1 MHIGKTITKTNAPA
15 KPNIPV
21 GTVGYLAVFL
31 WSLIMVLVS
40 PSERLPLA
48 AGLSFLVAG
57 VLYREAF
64 RRLLHL
70 RWLILLG
77 ILVAINTFWLGE
89 ADRQLWRIPFS
100 SEGLIV
106 GLQMALRALVIL
118 LAVDGF
124 SSKADI
130 TEIAG
135 LLERAGLRGLGFSLG
150 VAFNLLPGLRQSGRN
165 AWNSLRMRGGL
176 RKKRWKGLQYL
187 IVTVISNA
195 LRRAEDIALAAEAR
209 AFEPECARRIP
220 IQHGKW
226 DLAIGFLC
234 VGVLMVI
241 IFLR

>member
-15 KPNIPV
+15 KPTIPV
-21 GTVGYLAVFL
+21 GTIGYLAVFL
-31 WSLIMVLVS
+31 WLLIMVLVS

-64 RRLLHL
+64 RCLLHL
-70 RWLILLG
+70 RWLILLS
-77 ILVAINTFWLGE
+77 ILVAINAFWLGE
-89 ADRQLWRIPFS
+89 ADRQMWRIPFS
-100 SEGLIV
+100 SEGLMV
-106 GLQMALRALVIL
+106 GFQMALRALVIL
-118 LAVDGF
+118 VAVDGF

-130 TEIAG
+130 IEIAG

-150 VAFNLLPGLRQSGRN
+150 VAFNLLPGLRQSGTN

-209 AFEPECARRIP
+209 AFKPESARRIP
-220 IQHGKW
+220 VKLGRW
-226 DLAIGFLC
+226 DYP
-234 VGVLMVI
+234 VI
-241 IFLR
+241 ILCSVVLITFVLVL